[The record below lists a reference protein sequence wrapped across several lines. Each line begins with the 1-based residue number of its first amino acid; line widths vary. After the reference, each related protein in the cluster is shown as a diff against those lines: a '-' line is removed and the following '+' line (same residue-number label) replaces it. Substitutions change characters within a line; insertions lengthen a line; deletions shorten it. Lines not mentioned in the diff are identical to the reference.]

1 MAKLLQ
7 GISRLFSGEVRFI
20 AGLYLLLVTLFAA
33 LRLVLLVRNTNL
45 AEGVATGELLKSFLV
60 GARFD
65 LAVASYLLIPLFLLL
80 VGLSQR
86 WRGRI
91 VFGFGVL
98 TASLLLLG
106 ISEAEFYGEFES
118 RYNALVYE
126 YLSHPQIVGE
136 MIWEG
141 YPVVR
146 YTLIWLLL
154 AACWGIGLWFLAR
167 RHLRPVPLAATPRQS
182 LLRIMGTTLTLAA
195 MVVVLRGGISGEPLR
210 WGDAFFSESTFANH
224 LALNGLFT
232 LGRSGW
238 DKIYSKQAFW
248 AKSLPADEALATS
261 RAMLALPGETS
272 LADENHPLLRAEPQ
286 AALLGNGR
294 PLNVVV
300 ILMESFS
307 ARFVGALGAD
317 RPLTPEFDRLA
328 EGGILF
334 ERAFSNGTHTHQ
346 GVYATLTSFPNL
358 PGYEYLM
365 KMMEANQEFSGLP
378 TLLNRYGYESVF
390 LYNGLLSW
398 DNKEGFLRQ
407 HGIDHFVGTDDYVDP
422 TFVDPVWG
430 VSDYDVYARANQEF
444 RGLAAQ
450 GPFFGSILTLSNHAP
465 FNLPEPLPFE
475 RIRSDD
481 GYEGRYNGMRYAD
494 WALGEF
500 FRMAEKEDYFKD
512 TLFVVT
518 GDHGF
523 GYPPMITP
531 MALGR
536 FHVPLLFYAPGLL
549 DEPGLRRRTVAS
561 QVDIGP
567 SVLGLLGMN
576 APHQGWG
583 RNLFSPTLQDE
594 GFAVIKP
601 SGGEELVALIEGDRL
616 LLVAPKE
623 KPELYRYDLGFP
635 PSGSEDRY
643 REEKSLAKEMEKRL
657 LAYVQTGI
665 LSLRARSLGL
675 PDGEVPRL
683 VRRQPVAA
691 GTAAN

>member
-1 MAKLLQ
+1 MASLLR
-7 GISRLFSGEVRFI
+7 GASRICSGEIRFI
-20 AGLYLLLVTLFAA
+20 AGLYLLLAALFAA
-33 LRLVLLVRNTNL
+33 LRLLLLLRNANL
-45 AEGVATGELLKSFLV
+45 AEQVAGGELVNSFLV
-60 GARFD
+60 GLRFD

-98 TASLLLLG
+98 TAALLLLG
-106 ISEAEFYGEFES
+106 VSEAEFYGEFES
-118 RYNALVYE
+118 RYNALVFE
-126 YLSHPQIVGE
+126 YLSHPKIVGE

-154 AACWGIGLWFLAR
+154 VVFWGLGLRFLAR
-167 RHLRPVPLAATPRQS
+167 RHLRSAPPAATPRQS
-182 LLRIMGTTLTLAA
+182 LLRIMGMTLTLAA
-195 MVVVLRGGISGEPLR
+195 MIVVLRGGITGEPLR

-224 LALNGLFT
+224 LGLNGLFT

-248 AKSLPADEALATS
+248 AKALPADEALATS
-261 RAMLALPGETS
+261 RAMLALPGES
-272 LADENHPLLRAEPQ
+272 WPADEEHPLLRREPL
-286 AALLGNGR
+286 AAPLVPDR

-307 ARFVGALGAD
+307 ARFVGALGAEQG
-317 RPLTPEFDRLA
+317 LTPEFDALA
-328 EGGILF
+328 KKGILF

-378 TLLNRYGYESVF
+378 TLLHRRGYESIF

-407 HGIDHFVGTDDYVDP
+407 HGIDRFVGTEDYVDP

-430 VSDYDVYARANQEF
+430 VSDFDVYARANQEF
-444 RGLAAQ
+444 RELAAK

-500 FRMAEKEDYFKD
+500 FRMAAKEDYFKN

-536 FHVPLLFYAPGLL
+536 FHVPLLFYAPGVFG
-549 DEPGLRRRTVAS
+549 ESGRRRQTVVS

-576 APHQGWG
+576 EPHQGWG

-616 LLVAPKE
+616 LLVAPNE
-623 KPELYRYDLGFP
+623 KPQLYRYDLGFP
-635 PSGSEDRY
+635 PADSEDLY
-643 REEKSLAKEMEKRL
+643 KKEKESAKVMEKRL

-665 LSLRARSLGL
+665 LSLRARKLGI
-675 PDGEVPRL
+675 PDGEVTRL
-683 VRRQPVAA
+683 VQRRPVAA
-691 GTAAN
+691 KAVAN

>member
-1 MAKLLQ
+1 M
-7 GISRLFSGEVRFI
+7 LFRS
-20 AGLYLLLVTLFAA
+20 
-33 LRLVLLVRNTNL
+33 
-45 AEGVATGELLKSFLV
+45 
-60 GARFD
+60 
-65 LAVASYLLIPLFLLL
+65 
-80 VGLSQR
+80 
-86 WRGRI
+86 
-91 VFGFGVL
+91 
-98 TASLLLLG
+98 
-106 ISEAEFYGEFES
+106 
-118 RYNALVYE
+118 
-126 YLSHPQIVGE
+126 
-136 MIWEG
+136 

-146 YTLIWLLL
+146 YALIWLLL
-154 AACWGIGLWFLAR
+154 AACWGLGLWFLAR
-167 RHLRPVPLAATPRQS
+167 RHLRPASPASTPRQS
-182 LLRIMGTTLTLAA
+182 LLRIMGTTLTLAV
-195 MVVVLRGGISGEPLR
+195 MVVVLRGGITGEPLR

-261 RAMLALPGETS
+261 RVMLALPGETS
-272 LADENHPLLRAEPQ
+272 LADENHPLLRTEPQ
-286 AALLGNGR
+286 AAPLGNGR

-317 RPLTPEFDRLA
+317 RGLTPEFDRLA

-378 TLLNRYGYESVF
+378 TLLHRYGYESVF

-407 HGIDHFVGTDDYVDP
+407 HGIDRFVGTDDYVDP

-430 VSDYDVYARANQEF
+430 VSDFDVYARANQEF
-444 RGLAAQ
+444 RELAAQ
-450 GPFFGSILTLSNHAP
+450 GPFFGIILTLSNHAP

-549 DEPGLRRRTVAS
+549 DEPGERRQTVAS

-567 SVLGLLGMN
+567 SVLGLLAMN
-576 APHQGWG
+576 TPHQGWG

-635 PSGSEDRY
+635 PAGSEDRY
-643 REEKSLAKEMEKRL
+643 EDEKESAQAMEKRL

-675 PDGEVPRL
+675 PDGDIPRL

-691 GTAAN
+691 DAAAN

>member
-1 MAKLLQ
+1 MARLLQ
-7 GISRLFSGEVRFI
+7 GISRLFPGEVRFI
-20 AGLYLLLVTLFAA
+20 AGLYLLLAGLFAA

-45 AEGVATGELLKSFLV
+45 AEGVATGELLKSFLI

-80 VGLSQR
+80 LGLSQR
-86 WRGRI
+86 WRGRL
-91 VFGFGVL
+91 VFGLGIL
-98 TASLLLLG
+98 TAALLLLG
-106 ISEAEFYGEFES
+106 ISEAEFYVEFES

-126 YLSHPQIVGE
+126 YLSHPKIVGE

-146 YTLIWLLL
+146 YTLLWLLFAAVMAVVLRRLFRRYL
-154 AACWGIGLWFLAR
+154 AAPTDAES
-167 RHLRPVPLAATPRQS
+167 PRGA

-195 MVVVLRGGISGEPLR
+195 MVVVLRGGITGEPLR

-272 LADENHPLLRAEPQ
+272 LADEQHPLLRAEPQ
-286 AALLGNGR
+286 AAPLGDGR

-307 ARFVGALGAD
+307 ARFVGAMGAE

-365 KMMEANQEFSGLP
+365 KMMEASQEFSGLP
-378 TLLNRYGYESVF
+378 TLLSRRGYDSIF

-407 HGIDHFVGTDDYVDP
+407 HGIDRFVGTDDYVNP

-430 VSDYDVYARANQEF
+430 VSDYDVYARANEEF
-444 RGLAAQ
+444 KALAAQ

-567 SVLGLLGMN
+567 SVLGLLGVN

-623 KPELYRYDLGFP
+623 KPEIYRYDLGFP
-635 PSGSEDRY
+635 PVGSEDRY
-643 REEKSLAKEMEKRL
+643 RDEKDLAKEMEKRL

-665 LSLRARSLGL
+665 LSLRARNLGL
-675 PDGEVPRL
+675 PDGEVARL
-683 VRRQPVAA
+683 VQSKPVAA